1 MAATL
6 PDPEQRRPLKT
17 RDKAW
22 ARGFAASL
30 AKIGLSPD
38 AVSLLSIGF
47 ALVAMVCFLIAPDVK
62 GAPGIIAVHLGAVAG
77 IQLRLLCNLLDG
89 MIAVEHERKSPVGG
103 LFNEVPDRLADVLI
117 LVGAGYSTSVEPGV
131 VKLLDVL
138 PLGWSCAVVALWT
151 AYIRSLG
158 AELTRRH
165 FFTGPMAKPHRM
177 AALTIG
183 ALLMMAARLT
193 CPDPAAPHQIMVVVL
208 TVILAGSLLTC
219 WRRLRLISR
228 ALREAAGTPP

>member
-1 MAATL
+1 MAAS

-22 ARGFAASL
+22 ARRLAASL
-30 AKIGLSPD
+30 ARGGLSPD
-38 AVSLLSIGF
+38 AVSLLSIVF
-47 ALVAMVCFLIAPDVK
+47 AAVAMACFLIAPDVK
-62 GAPGIIAVHLGAVAG
+62 GTRGIIAVYLGAVAG

-89 MIAVEHERKSPVGG
+89 MIAVEHERKSSLGG
-103 LFNEVPDRLADVLI
+103 LFNEVPDRIADVLI

-131 VKLLDVL
+131 VKLLDAL

-165 FFTGPMAKPHRM
+165 IFTGPMAKPHRM

-183 ALLMMAARLT
+183 ALLVMAARLA
-193 CPDPAAPHQIMVVVL
+193 CPDPAAAHQIMVVVF
-208 TVILAGSLLTC
+208 TIILAGSLLTC
-219 WRRLRLISR
+219 WRRLRLILR
-228 ALREAAGTPP
+228 ALREAAGGPS

>member
-1 MAATL
+1 M

-22 ARGFAASL
+22 ARRLAESL
-30 AKIGLSPD
+30 ARAGLSPD
-38 AVSLLSIGF
+38 AVSILSIAF
-47 ALVAMVCFLIAPDVK
+47 AAVAMACFLFAPAVKSTAGIAGVY
-62 GAPGIIAVHLGAVAG
+62 LGAVAG

-89 MIAVEHERKSPVGG
+89 MIAVEHGRKSPLGG
-103 LFNEVPDRLADVLI
+103 LFNEVPDRIADVLI

-131 VKLLDVL
+131 VKLFDVL
-138 PLGWSCAVVALWT
+138 PLGWSCAVVSLWT

-158 AELTRRH
+158 AELVARH

-177 AALTIG
+177 AALTVG
-183 ALLMMAARLT
+183 ALLVMGARLMSA
-193 CPDPAAPHQIMVVVL
+193 DPAVPHQLMVAVL

-228 ALREAAGTPP
+228 ALRESGPRPG